1 GPAGCEPTLVPCSS
15 AIDRHLDRVER
26 FVRRA
31 NVRSKVPVPV
41 AAFAAALGTAVTL
54 SNDFG
59 PDSALQGSGIETMAT
74 TAAVSR
80 AGSIEVSSAPR
91 AGRPVLFCARNS
103 VLPG

>member
-1 GPAGCEPTLVPCSS
+1 
-15 AIDRHLDRVER
+15 
-26 FVRRA
+26 
-31 NVRSKVPVPV
+31 VRSKVPVPV

-59 PDSALQGSGIETMAT
+59 PDSALQGSGIETLAT

-103 VLPG
+103 VLPGVERLPGSVLNPCNARLRS